1 MSGFTL
7 LEMMVALLVGALS
20 VVVAAKVAQ
29 VVIRQSAQGKQST
42 DFSTRSRLL
51 GRQLRNDLRAAGHG
65 STGAVAIDRGSP
77 PWNQGGGLG
86 VVINGKAALPV
97 VAGANNLGA
106 MTIGTT
112 PVQPNSDAMMV
123 IVPNPGL
130 SGITAGWSQAG
141 SVRINLDPPP
151 VIPAIPGYQP
161 LANCNSSY
169 IYVVDHTAP
178 NGAGRAQLMN
188 IATLVGSSITTTDS
202 LQFTLAP
209 GSSVMCA
216 RLSTYWVDANGWLH
230 RTDFGPNPA
239 PVQIGNGL
247 TYVDRNQVGNDLAAP
262 GVLDLQIAYR
272 FSSEVYNN
280 VGQIIPPASDIWRQW
295 AYEGRAGNLD
305 GLLQG
310 PPADRLENWF
320 EVRRVRFNALLTSVR
335 RVDPRTS
342 GTKTR
347 LGREDGG
354 QSIVDRP
361 LRAEWLTT
369 VESLTNLRY
378 FDHGAPARVRPDPY

>member
-1 MSGFTL
+1 
-7 LEMMVALLVGALS
+7 MVALLVGALS

-42 DFSTRSRLL
+42 DFNARGRLL
-51 GRQLRNDLRAAGHG
+51 GRQLRNDIRAAGHG

-77 PWNQGGGLG
+77 PWNLGGGMGLL
-86 VVINGKAALPV
+86 INGKAALPV
-97 VAGANNLGA
+97 VAGANNIGPL
-106 MTIGTT
+106 TIGAT
-112 PVQPNSDAMMV
+112 PVQQNSDAMMIV
-123 IVPNPGL
+123 VPNPGL

-141 SVRINLDPPP
+141 AVTINLDAPP
-151 VIPAIPGYQP
+151 VIPAIAGYQP

-178 NGAGRAQLMN
+178 NGAGRAQLLN
-188 IATLVGSSITTTDS
+188 IANLVGNIITTTDS

-216 RLSTYWVDANGWLH
+216 RMSTYWVDANGWLH
-230 RTDFGPNPA
+230 RTDFGPNPVPLQIGSA
-239 PVQIGNGL
+239 PV
-247 TYVDRNQVGNDLAAP
+247 YVDSNQVGNDLAAP
-262 GVLDLQIAYR
+262 GVIDLQIAYR

-280 VGQIIPPASDIWRQW
+280 VGQIIPPVSEIRRQW
-295 AYEGRAGNLD
+295 AYEGQPDNLD
-305 GLLQG
+305 LLVES
-310 PPADRLENWF
+310 PPIDRLENWF
-320 EVRRVRFNALLTSVR
+320 EVRRIRFNALLTSVR

-342 GTKTR
+342 DTKTR

-378 FDHGAPARVRPDPY
+378 FDYGAPARVRPEPY